1 MSTRRQRQPIRYDVM
16 LLLFTLVL
24 LAIGLLMVYSSSY
37 GYAYEGDDS
46 GPGDSL
52 AYTKRQL
59 FYACVGMV
67 GLVIAARIDY
77 RLLRQRPILTII
89 TGLTV
94 VALLI
99 MIFTDGR
106 YLAFGRAA
114 GTRTRIG
121 QPSEFAKLG
130 VLVYM
135 AAWLASPGRDVRNLG
150 LGFLPFLTLA
160 SIPVAITL
168 FDPDFSTAM
177 ILGLTLA
184 TMYIVAGAGPRL
196 TSLLGVGG
204 LLLLGGAGLA
214 TEEFRVTRLLAWVR
228 GEPSEQL
235 RDVLLA
241 FGRGGLFGVGLGN
254 SAAKVRLYAAHTDCI
269 LAIIGE
275 EFGFVGSLVV
285 MLLYGL
291 WVWRGLRIASQCTDP
306 FGAFLAQGLTGW
318 VAFQAIVNVGALT
331 ETLPFTGTVLP
342 FISGGGS
349 SLMTLLVGTGIL
361 LSISSHEEARRAER
375 LP

>member
-1 MSTRRQRQPIRYDVM
+1 MSARRQRQPIRFDAM

-24 LAIGLLMVYSSSY
+24 LAIGLVMVYSSSY

-52 AYTKRQL
+52 AYAKRQL
-59 FYACVGMV
+59 MYAAV
-67 GLVIAARIDY
+67 GLVGLIVAASTDY
-77 RLLRQRPILTII
+77 RRLGRRPLLQIIAVLTGI
-89 TGLTV
+89 
-94 VALLI
+94 ALFVMMLSE
-99 MIFTDGR
+99 GR
-106 YLAFGRAA
+106 YFAIGGRDAQ
-114 GTRTRIG
+114 TRIG

-135 AAWLASPGRDVRNLG
+135 AAWLASPGRDVRDLG
-150 LGFLPFLTLA
+150 LGFLPFLLLAAVPVLITLA
-160 SIPVAITL
+160 
-168 FDPDFSTAM
+168 DPDFSTAL
-177 ILGLTLA
+177 ILGVTLA
-184 TMYIVAGAGPRL
+184 SMYFVAGAGTRETIML
-196 TSLLGVGG
+196 SVGG
-204 LLLLGGAGLA
+204 FLLLLVAGLV
-214 TEEFRVTRLLAWVR
+214 TEEFRMGRLLAWIR
-228 GEPSEQL
+228 GEPSQQL

-254 SAAKVRLYAAHTDCI
+254 STMKVRLYAAHTDCI

-275 EFGFVGSLVV
+275 EFGFAGSLAV
-285 MLLYGL
+285 MLIYGL
-291 WVWRGLRIASQCTDP
+291 WVWRGLRIASQCPDP
-306 FGAFLAQGLTGW
+306 FGAFLAQGLTVW
-318 VAFQAIVNVGALT
+318 VAVQAIVNVGALT

-361 LSISSHEEARRAER
+361 LSISGHDRARPAER